1 MNTVGHEMIFA
12 SAGSGKTFA
21 LTTRFIRLLALGVA
35 PERIVALTFTRKAA
49 GEFFGEIVNRLAA
62 AGTEESA
69 ARTLAKAL
77 ERPELAAADFR
88 RLLRGMVGAMH
99 RLNLGTLDGFF
110 AKIVRA
116 FPLELGLGGEP
127 GLLDEHAAAE
137 ERRRVLAR
145 LFAGSEALTPEQ
157 KALVEA
163 FRLATFGTE
172 GKSVAASLDRF
183 VEAHLALY
191 RAAPQAAK
199 WGVARRIWP
208 EGFPWAVADDAAVA
222 RAADEIDTWAA
233 RSPELK
239 DKPRAR
245 WRAFAREALAWTPG
259 QPRPENLEFV
269 LKKALADW
277 PAVAAGT
284 ATLTIDRQKC
294 ALGPEV
300 CGPLA
305 VLARRIVGLELG
317 RRMAVT
323 QGIAAVLK
331 LFDRLYDAEVRRA
344 GRLTF
349 ADLQQ
354 LLSPDRAAADTG
366 LETRATAEQGAAGG
380 WGGEALDYR
389 IDARLDH
396 WLFDEFQDTSYQQW
410 RILEKF
416 VDEVVQDPEGRRSL
430 FYVGDVKQAIYT
442 WREGDPRLF
451 RHVAARYRGA
461 IAEGELNDSWRSG
474 PALIEM
480 VNRVCGDGAA
490 IAELFPEAAAEW
502 NGHWR
507 EHRSARPERSGQAAL
522 LLADDEAGR
531 WETTLRLL
539 QELRPTERGLTCA
552 VLVRRNEIGA
562 QLADYLRREGGIAA
576 VAEADLKIGTDNPAA
591 TALAALLQLAVH
603 PDDGFARR
611 QVAMSPLA
619 ALLGFEGHGSGDPC
633 HGAGAGGTVGDVAAF
648 VRTPAGVW
656 PTPGKEGAAFMR
668 TPGDRCAHAHRYKE
682 ADFSAVGAAVRGAI
696 EAEGFELWLA
706 GWARRLEPVLAAD
719 DAFTRLR
726 LRQLVAAGRIFDERG
741 TRDVDAFRRFLDEY
755 SVREPEG
762 AGVVRVMT
770 VHKAKGLGFDV
781 VILPDLEGQKLA
793 QRRDGPAVCKAAD
806 RSVAWV
812 LNYPESWLADADPV
826 LREYAAAAVAENCY
840 EQLSLLYVALTR
852 AKRALY
858 AVIEPPGKSASL
870 NFPRLLT
877 ATLGAEE
884 RTVRV
889 GEAGFRGV
897 WAAGEVEWMME
908 DGRRT
913 LADGRGAT
921 DKGRAQADAAEP
933 EVAPGLDCGGSAG
946 GAAANMARPDPVGA
960 VRLARRAPLV
970 ALRPSGLKP
979 GRVQAGRLLAGGGAA
994 ATEFGVQVHRLFAT
1008 VEWFGG
1014 PDTAECWAADAR
1026 GEGRP
1031 EAAVREVATCLQ
1043 TPELRT
1049 VFARENPGDEV
1060 WRERA
1065 FEAVVAGAWV
1075 SGALDRVVVRRT
1087 AEGGRTVA
1095 IYDFK
1100 TERGADEAGLRER
1113 HAAQLNLY
1121 RTVVAKLAGVEEGTI
1136 RAFVVATETGRLI
1149 EIGKR

>member
-62 AGTEESA
+62 AGEDEDA

-199 WGVARRIWP
+199 WGVARRIWAQ
-208 EGFPWAVADDAAVA
+208 GFPWAVADDAAVA

-269 LKKALADW
+269 LKKALAEW
-277 PAVAAGT
+277 PAVAAGA

-294 ALGPEV
+294 ALGAEV

-354 LLSPDRAAADTG
+354 LLSPDRAAADAG

-633 HGAGAGGTVGDVAAF
+633 HGA
-648 VRTPAGVW
+648 
-656 PTPGKEGAAFMR
+656 
-668 TPGDRCAHAHRYKE
+668 
-682 ADFSAVGAAVRGAI
+682 AVRGAI

-897 WAAGEVEWMME
+897 WATGEVEWMME

-933 EVAPGLDCGGSAG
+933 EVAPGLDCGGSAA

-1014 PDTAECWAADAR
+1014 PDTAERWVADAR

-1121 RTVVAKLAGVEEGTI
+1121 RAVVAKLAGVEEGTI
-1136 RAFVVATETGRLI
+1136 RAFVVATETGRL
-1149 EIGKR
+1149 

>member
-1 MNTVGHEMIFA
+1 MSTVGHEMIFA

-49 GEFFGEIVNRLAA
+49 GEFFGEIVNRLAEAGADEATARRLA
-62 AGTEESA
+62 AA
-69 ARTLAKAL
+69 VA
-77 ERPELAAADFR
+77 RPELAAADFR
-88 RLLRGMVGAMH
+88 RLLRGMIGAMH

-137 ERRRVLAR
+137 ARREVLAR
-145 LFAGSEALTPEQ
+145 LFVGSGELTPEQ

-172 GKSVAASLDRF
+172 GKSVAASFDRF
-183 VEAHLALY
+183 VEEHLALH

-208 EGFPWAVADDAAVA
+208 QGFPWTVADDAAVA
-222 RAADEIDTWAA
+222 RAAEEIDAWAA
-233 RSPELK
+233 AAPELK

-245 WRAFAREALAWTPG
+245 WRAFAREALEWTPG
-259 QPRPENLEFV
+259 QAFGKNLEFV
-269 LKKALADW
+269 LKKALAAWAD
-277 PAVAAGT
+277 VEAGT
-284 ATLTIDRQKC
+284 ATLTVDVQKC
-294 ALGPEV
+294 ALGPAV

-317 RRMAVT
+317 RRMAMT
-323 QGIAAVLK
+323 QGIAAVLR

-354 LLSPDRAAADTG
+354 LLSPDRA
-366 LETRATAEQGAAGG
+366 EEGAAAGE
-380 WGGEALDYR
+380 WGGGALDYR

-451 RHVAARYRGA
+451 RHVAARYRAA

-474 PALIEM
+474 PALIEL
-480 VNRVCGDGAA
+480 VNRVCGAGAV
-490 IAELFPEAAAEW
+490 IDELFPEAAEEW
-502 NGHWR
+502 NRHWR
-507 EHRSARPERSGQAAL
+507 AHRSARPERRGQAAL

-552 VLVRRNEIGA
+552 VLVRRNEVGA

-576 VAEADLKIGTDNPAA
+576 VAESDLKIGADNPAA
-591 TALAALLQLAVH
+591 TALAALLQLAAH
-603 PDDGFARR
+603 PEDAFARR

-619 ALLGFEGHGSGDPC
+619 GLIGEGGV
-633 HGAGAGGTVGDVAAF
+633 AGDVAAF

-656 PTPGKEGAAFMR
+656 PIPGKEGAAFVR
-668 TPGDRCAHAHRYKE
+668 TPGDRCAHAHRYTA
-682 ADFSAVGAAVRGAI
+682 ADFAVIGAAVRGAV
-696 EAEGFELWLA
+696 EAEGFEAWLA
-706 GWARRLEPVLAAD
+706 GWARRLEPVLASD
-719 DAFTRLR
+719 DAFSRRR
-726 LRQLVAAGRIFDERG
+726 LRQLVAAGRVFDERG
-741 TRDVDAFRRFLDEY
+741 TRDVDAFLRFLGEY
-755 SVREPEG
+755 TVREPEG

-770 VHKAKGLGFDV
+770 VHKSKGLGFDV

-793 QRRDGPAVCKAAD
+793 QRRDGPAVRKAED
-806 RSVAWV
+806 RSIEWV
-812 LNYPESWLADADPV
+812 LEYPSALIAEADPV
-826 LREYAAAAVAENCY
+826 LREYADEAVAENCY

-858 AVIEPPGKSASL
+858 AVIEPPGKSKSL

-877 ATLGAEE
+877 ATLGEEE
-884 RTVRV
+884 RTVPV
-889 GEAGFRGV
+889 GDGSFRAA
-897 WAAGEVEWMME
+897 WAAGAGDWVQGLSEEE
-908 DGRRT
+908 PAPGSTEPGREPV
-913 LADGRGAT
+913 A
-921 DKGRAQADAAEP
+921 P
-933 EVAPGLDCGGSAG
+933 EVTA
-946 GAAANMARPDPVGA
+946 MAT
-960 VRLARRAPLV
+960 RRAPLV

-979 GRVQAGRLLAGGGAA
+979 VRVSAERLWAGGGLAQ
-994 ATEFGVQVHRLFAT
+994 TEFGSQVHALFAA
-1008 VEWFGG
+1008 VEWIAGG
-1014 PDTAECWAADAR
+1014 AAGPCIAMVSGAEGEAWSAARA
-1026 GEGRP
+1026 EV
-1031 EAAVREVATCLQ
+1031 EACLRAPALAEVFCRED
-1043 TPELRT
+1043 R
-1049 VFARENPGDEV
+1049 GDEV

-1065 FEAVVAGAWV
+1065 FEAVVEGAWV
-1075 SGALDRVVVRRT
+1075 SGVLDRVVLRRT
-1087 AEGGRTVA
+1087 SDGALAVTV
-1095 IYDFK
+1095 YDFK
-1100 TERGADEAGLRER
+1100 TERGSVAELRER
-1113 HAAQLNLY
+1113 HAAQLEVY
-1121 RTVVAKLAGVEEGTI
+1121 RVVVARLTGAPLAAV
-1136 RAFVVATETGRLI
+1136 RAVVVATGERGLAEIAFRL
-1149 EIGKR
+1149 R